1 MRRLFAIFVLAPFL
15 FGGTLAMAQSGH
27 AMLGSGEMQWA
38 DPPPSLPRGATVVII
53 EGKPSEPGPSTMR
66 LKFPA
71 G

>member
-15 FGGTLAMAQSGH
+15 FG
-27 AMLGSGEMQWA
+27 
-38 DPPPSLPRGATVVII
+38 
-53 EGKPSEPGPSTMR
+53 EGKPSGPGPFTMR